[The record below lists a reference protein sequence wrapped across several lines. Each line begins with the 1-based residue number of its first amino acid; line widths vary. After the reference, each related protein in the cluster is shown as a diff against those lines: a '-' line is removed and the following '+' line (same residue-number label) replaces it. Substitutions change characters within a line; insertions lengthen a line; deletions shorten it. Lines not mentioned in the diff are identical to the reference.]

1 MKSWS
6 NRTNFFQQV
15 SESLSSDKLEA
26 TETVAPV
33 LTDELAHWLS
43 QLTLLYGLPV
53 EYMVPDV
60 RLLPVESIR
69 FFYLDRNWL
78 DRLVDGAVSVG
89 VLSSKE
95 NIFNQAFF
103 RDIYQQVDAAQM
115 NLRNTIRSAP
125 MKDVE
130 ATGGT
135 MTGLLFRSQVV
146 TAYPGVEI
154 QPYDENNKLLN
165 ILRMDRLS
173 NSLIFCIF
181 DGIPA
186 QVDFIQPSEGL
197 HFGIEREAN
206 DTTFTLQLRGLG
218 YPTDDPQPKGY
229 PAGMQ
234 IEGHPGKE
242 DYLSVSGNILTNASE
257 GVIDIAGLVNNI
269 KTKMNGLTPPALL
282 NGELTS
288 GGLAIQFTVGS
299 GVQSYKLKLK
309 DGTPPQACEYN
320 PK

>member
-1 MKSWS
+1 M
-6 NRTNFFQQV
+6 
-15 SESLSSDKLEA
+15 SSDKLES
-26 TETVAPV
+26 TEQIAPV
-33 LTDELAHWLS
+33 LTEDLAHWLG

-69 FFYLDRNWL
+69 FFYIDRNWL
-78 DRLVDGAVSVG
+78 DRLVDGAMSVG
-89 VLSSKE
+89 VLSSKD
-95 NIFNQAFF
+95 NVFNQAFF
-103 RDIYQQVDAAQM
+103 RDIYQQVDAAQL
-115 NLRNTIRSAP
+115 NLRNKIRAAQLA
-125 MKDVE
+125 DVK

-154 QPYDENNKLLN
+154 HPYDENQNPLT

-181 DGIPA
+181 DGIPT

-197 HFGIEREAN
+197 HFGITRI
-206 DTTFTLQLRGLG
+206 DTHAFSLQIRGLG

-229 PAGMQ
+229 PAGVQ

-242 DYLSVSGNILTNASE
+242 DYLSVSGNILANASE

-269 KTKMNGLTPPALL
+269 NTKMNGLTPPALL
-282 NGELTS
+282 NGTLTS

-299 GVQSYKLKLK
+299 GVQSYKLKLE
-309 DGTPPQACEYN
+309 DGSPPEACAYN
-320 PK
+320 PA